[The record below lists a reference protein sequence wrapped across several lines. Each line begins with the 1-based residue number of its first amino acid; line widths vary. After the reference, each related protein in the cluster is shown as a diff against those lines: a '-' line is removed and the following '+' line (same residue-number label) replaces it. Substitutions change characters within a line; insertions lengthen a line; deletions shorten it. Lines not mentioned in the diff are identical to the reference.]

1 MEIKGKVTIDLKT
14 FEELINKAKTLE
26 ALEKHKMSVED
37 TALEMIKRDREEM
50 QVEILGII
58 SDIDESDAQ
67 PIFEEI
73 DGTVMTDKEVDM
85 KYQEAISKF
94 KIVISPQKLKRLIQK
109 KYLCKLS
116 RIRFTACGYQRR
128 RRRNLEQNGSCDR
141 RKGEVRRWQQD
152 GVR

>member
-1 MEIKGKVTIDLKT
+1 MEIEGKVTIDLKT
-14 FEELINKAKTLE
+14 FEELVNKAKTLE

-50 QVEILGII
+50 KVEILGII
-58 SDIDESDAQ
+58 KDIDESDAQ

-73 DGTVMTDKEVDM
+73 DDTVMTDKEVDM

-109 KYLCKLS
+109 NICASYPELDS
-116 RIRFTACGYQRR
+116 QHVDIRDADEETL
-128 RRRNLEQNGSCDR
+128 N
-141 RKGEVRRWQQD
+141 KMEVVIA
-152 GVR
+152 GKEK

>member
-14 FEELINKAKTLE
+14 FEELVNKAKTLE
-26 ALEKHKMSVED
+26 VLEKHKMSVED

-73 DGTVMTDKEVDM
+73 DDTVMTDKEVDM

-109 KYLCKLS
+109 NICASYPELDSLHAD
-116 RIRFTACGYQRR
+116 IRDADEETL
-128 RRRNLEQNGSCDR
+128 N
-141 RKGEVRRWQQD
+141 KMEVVIA
-152 GVR
+152 GKEK

>member
-85 KYQEAISKF
+85 KYQEADSPHVDIRDADEETLNKMEV
-94 KIVISPQKLKRLIQK
+94 VIAGKEK
-109 KYLCKLS
+109 
-116 RIRFTACGYQRR
+116 
-128 RRRNLEQNGSCDR
+128 
-141 RKGEVRRWQQD
+141 
-152 GVR
+152 

>member
-14 FEELINKAKTLE
+14 FEELVNKAKTLE

-58 SDIDESDAQ
+58 SDIDESDAR

-73 DGTVMTDKEVDM
+73 DGTVMTDK
-85 KYQEAISKF
+85 EAISKF

-109 KYLCKLS
+109 NICASYPELDS
-116 RIRFTACGYQRR
+116 PHVDIRDADEETL
-128 RRRNLEQNGSCDR
+128 N
-141 RKGEVRRWQQD
+141 KMEVVIE
-152 GVR
+152 GKEK

>member
-1 MEIKGKVTIDLKT
+1 MEIEGKVTIDLKT
-14 FEELINKAKTLE
+14 FEELVNKAKTLE

-109 KYLCKLS
+109 NICASYPELDSPHVDTRDADEETLNKM
-116 RIRFTACGYQRR
+116 
-128 RRRNLEQNGSCDR
+128 
-141 RKGEVRRWQQD
+141 EVVIA
-152 GVR
+152 GKEK

>member
-14 FEELINKAKTLE
+14 FEELVNKAKTLE

-58 SDIDESDAQ
+58 SDIDESDAR

-109 KYLCKLS
+109 NICASYPELDS
-116 RIRFTACGYQRR
+116 PHVDIRDADEETL
-128 RRRNLEQNGSCDR
+128 N
-141 RKGEVRRWQQD
+141 KMEVVIA
-152 GVR
+152 GKEK